1 MITIGIYFELSSPP
15 KNVVAFLISS
25 RIAFVSN
32 RRIRILLD
40 ERKQASWFL
49 APKIEEDSQRKSDFI
64 FHLANHSTFLH
75 VSLGVI
81 SLCGP
86 WGGMHLE
93 IGSLLSL
100 INTIVISTVLLA
112 SLAFYCKDEVMIPI
126 HIACGGNLKDEV
138 ADFLQYFFPDGVEPD
153 RIKFL
158 LHDAIRNSYVD
169 ETDIIE
175 AIKSLVEI
183 LPEGILH
190 VADDKGL
197 IPFQI
202 ACQFSS
208 IEMVECFLEI
218 MDADMLSV
226 HGKNGDTVMHYA
238 CSGGNLDLVDHI
250 LDYHMQL
257 VTKRNVK
264 GELPLHL
271 LCNCKETWFNQ
282 SDKSH
287 LDHLE
292 LVWRLLL
299 AYPEAV
305 CC

>member
-1 MITIGIYFELSSPP
+1 MDKSTPIGIDVLVFLLQPVRCLHDYDWHIFRTIITTQ
-15 KNVVAFLISS
+15 KWVAFLISS

-138 ADFLQYFFPDGVEPD
+138 ADFLQYFFPDG
-153 RIKFL
+153 
-158 LHDAIRNSYVD
+158 Y
-169 ETDIIE
+169 
-175 AIKSLVEI
+175 
-183 LPEGILH
+183 
-190 VADDKGL
+190 
-197 IPFQI
+197 
-202 ACQFSS
+202 
-208 IEMVECFLEI
+208 
-218 MDADMLSV
+218 
-226 HGKNGDTVMHYA
+226 
-238 CSGGNLDLVDHI
+238 
-250 LDYHMQL
+250 
-257 VTKRNVK
+257 
-264 GELPLHL
+264 
-271 LCNCKETWFNQ
+271 
-282 SDKSH
+282 
-287 LDHLE
+287 
-292 LVWRLLL
+292 
-299 AYPEAV
+299 
-305 CC
+305 